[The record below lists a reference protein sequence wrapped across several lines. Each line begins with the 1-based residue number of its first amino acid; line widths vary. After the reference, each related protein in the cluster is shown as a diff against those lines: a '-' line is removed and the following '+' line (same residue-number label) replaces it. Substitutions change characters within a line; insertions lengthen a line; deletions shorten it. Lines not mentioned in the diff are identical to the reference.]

1 MDPYA
6 LGYWLGNGTTG
17 IPSVT
22 HDRRDLAPVVAM
34 VRAGYAVSAV
44 HHHRGEGYE
53 RVQRTALAGL
63 LAKRGVPCPL
73 RCDLQSAGVLRH
85 KHIPEAYLRSAIEQ
99 RLELLAGL
107 IDSDGHVDPKGR
119 VRFVTTSTDLAAGVL
134 DLAEGLGFRPYRM
147 ETPAGTSSS
156 GVVGRQ
162 AVITVGFQPTTPIPT
177 RLQRK
182 AISRL
187 APQRRVAITR
197 IDCDPSSTHRGRC
210 IQVDR
215 ADGLY
220 VVGRQL
226 TVTHNSQLVSRLF
239 PAYWV
244 SRHPELFCAIASY
257 SGELAY
263 AHSREARHYYRLTG
277 HVLSKDSAAV
287 GNWLTPQRGGCIA
300 AGVRGP
306 FTGKGYNLGIIDDP
320 YKGPEDAKSA
330 LQRERLIDW
339 LKSVWFT
346 RAEPGLTAEGAL
358 LPAAQVV
365 VQTRWDHHDMTAWL
379 LEQETEENP
388 EHWTVLNLPAIAE
401 PISIAM
407 PIPPT
412 CTRVPDWRQPGE
424 PLCPERVPLAVLQRI
439 RTRLGSYW
447 WNALY
452 QQRPSPAEGLL
463 FRKGW
468 IHPPLPIAPG
478 QPRKYMPLVLSC
490 DLSFK
495 DGKDNDACGFALL
508 GLLEPQRHP
517 AAEARRQG
525 LALAASA
532 AGAQGA
538 SKGVNTTHHLAG
550 GPDPWAELQIEALW
564 SHRQRLDLPGVIK
577 FLLASLASLER
588 QGLRPHAVL
597 IEDAANGP
605 AVCQLLRRQVPGLIA
620 IPPKGSKVSR
630 AHAVAPLVEA
640 GQVRFHRRSESLIEE
655 LLAFSP
661 RGGVDDQVDA
671 FCQGVLWI
679 EAQYWRGRGHSSAP
693 LPMVFSR

>member
-1 MDPYA
+1 MGRIAATNRP
-6 LGYWLGNGTTG
+6 
-17 IPSVT
+17 
-22 HDRRDLAPVVAM
+22 
-34 VRAGYAVSAV
+34 
-44 HHHRGEGYE
+44 
-53 RVQRTALAGL
+53 TATVPTDGGL
-63 LAKRGVPCPL
+63 LLDPAADLWADWGLLGVPDPDRATTTRQGL
-73 RCDLQSAGVLRH
+73 LFRDF
-85 KHIPEAYLRSAIEQ
+85 IRSAFPSFQ
-99 RLELLAGL
+99 FHRLSELL
-107 IDSDGHVDPKGR
+107 IDLLQQVADGQ
-119 VRFVTTSTDLAAGVL
+119 L
-134 DLAEGLGFRPYRM
+134 
-147 ETPAGTSSS
+147 
-156 GVVGRQ
+156 
-162 AVITVGFQPTTPIPT
+162 T
-177 RLQRK
+177 RLIVCCPPRHGK
-182 AISRL
+182 
-187 APQRRVAITR
+187 
-197 IDCDPSSTHRGRC
+197 
-210 IQVDR
+210 
-215 ADGLY
+215 
-220 VVGRQL
+220 
-226 TVTHNSQLVSRLF
+226 SQLVSRLF

-263 AHSREARHYYRLTG
+263 AHSREARHYYRISG
-277 HVLSKDSAAV
+277 HALSKDSAAV

-379 LEQETEENP
+379 LEQEAEENP

-401 PISIAM
+401 PEAISM
-407 PIPPT
+407 QIPHT
-412 CTRVPDWRQPGE
+412 CTKVADWRQPGE

-468 IHPPLPIAPG
+468 IQPPLPVAPG
-478 QPRKYMPLVLSC
+478 QPRRYAPLVLSC

-517 AAEARRQG
+517 AANARRQG
-525 LALAASA
+525 LVLAANAGVARMRSNDDALA
-532 AGAQGA
+532 
-538 SKGVNTTHHLAG
+538 
-550 GPDPWAELQIEALW
+550 PDRDLWAELQIEALW
-564 SHRQRLDLPGVIK
+564 AHRQQLDLPGVIK
-577 FLLASLASLER
+577 FLLASLAALER
-588 QGLRPHAVL
+588 QGLRPNAVL

-605 AVCQLLRRQVPGLIA
+605 AVCQLLKRQVPGLIA
-620 IPPKGSKVSR
+620 IPPKGSKASR

-640 GQVRFHRRSESLIEE
+640 GQVRFARKAESLVDE

-679 EAQYWRGRGHSSAP
+679 EAQFWRGRGYGTSP
-693 LPMVFSR
+693 VPMVFSR

>member
-1 MDPYA
+1 MGRIASTARAMATAASDGG
-6 LGYWLGNGTTG
+6 LL
-17 IPSVT
+17 
-22 HDRRDLAPVVAM
+22 LAPATDLWGDWGLLGVPDPD
-34 VRAGYAVSAV
+34 RATTTSAELPF
-44 HHHRGEGYE
+44 RDFI
-53 RVQRTALAGL
+53 RTAF
-63 LAKRGVPCPL
+63 PTF
-73 RCDLQSAGVLRH
+73 QFH
-85 KHIPEAYLRSAIEQ
+85 
-99 RLELLAGL
+99 RLSELLIELLQQVA
-107 IDSDGHVDPKGR
+107 DGQ
-119 VRFVTTSTDLAAGVL
+119 L
-134 DLAEGLGFRPYRM
+134 
-147 ETPAGTSSS
+147 
-156 GVVGRQ
+156 
-162 AVITVGFQPTTPIPT
+162 T
-177 RLQRK
+177 RLIVCCPPRHGK
-182 AISRL
+182 
-187 APQRRVAITR
+187 
-197 IDCDPSSTHRGRC
+197 
-210 IQVDR
+210 
-215 ADGLY
+215 
-220 VVGRQL
+220 
-226 TVTHNSQLVSRLF
+226 SQLVSRLF

-277 HVLSKDSAAV
+277 HSLSKDSSAV

-346 RAEPGLTAEGAL
+346 RAEPGLTAEGGL

-365 VQTRWDHHDMTAWL
+365 VQTRWDHHDMSAWL
-379 LEQETEENP
+379 LEQEAEENP

-401 PISIAM
+401 PEAISM
-407 PIPPT
+407 QIPHT
-412 CTRVPDWRQPGE
+412 CTKVPDWRRPGE

-463 FRKGW
+463 FRKDW
-468 IHPPLPIAPG
+468 IQPPLPIAPG
-478 QPRKYMPLVLSC
+478 QPRRYAPLVLSC

-517 AAEARRQG
+517 AVEARRQG
-525 LALAASA
+525 LALATN
-532 AGAQGA
+532 AGNAHRPGQHTAQG
-538 SKGVNTTHHLAG
+538 VRP
-550 GPDPWAELQIEALW
+550 PDPWAELQIEALW
-564 SHRQRLDLPGVIK
+564 AHRQRLDLPGVIK

-588 QGLRPHAVL
+588 QGLRPNAVL

-605 AVCQLLRRQVPGLIA
+605 AVCQLLKRQVPGLIA
-620 IPPKGSKVSR
+620 IPPKGSKASR

-640 GQVRFHRRSESLIEE
+640 GQVRFARKADSLIEE

-671 FCQGVLWI
+671 FCQGILWI

>member
-1 MDPYA
+1 MGRIA
-6 LGYWLGNGTTG
+6 STLQTTA
-17 IPSVT
+17 PFS
-22 HDRRDLAPVVAM
+22 HD
-34 VRAGYAVSAV
+34 G
-44 HHHRGEGYE
+44 
-53 RVQRTALAGL
+53 GL
-63 LAKRGVPCPL
+63 LLDPATDRWADWGLLGVPDPDRATTTRQGL
-73 RCDLQSAGVLRH
+73 LFRDF
-85 KHIPEAYLRSAIEQ
+85 IRSAFPTFQ
-99 RLELLAGL
+99 FHRLSELL
-107 IDSDGHVDPKGR
+107 IDLLQQVADGQ
-119 VRFVTTSTDLAAGVL
+119 L
-134 DLAEGLGFRPYRM
+134 
-147 ETPAGTSSS
+147 
-156 GVVGRQ
+156 
-162 AVITVGFQPTTPIPT
+162 T
-177 RLQRK
+177 RLIVCCPPRHGK
-182 AISRL
+182 
-187 APQRRVAITR
+187 
-197 IDCDPSSTHRGRC
+197 
-210 IQVDR
+210 
-215 ADGLY
+215 
-220 VVGRQL
+220 
-226 TVTHNSQLVSRLF
+226 SQLVSRLF

-244 SRHPELFCAIASY
+244 SRHPEHFCAIASY
-257 SGELAY
+257 SAELAY
-263 AHSREARHYYRLTG
+263 AHSREARHYFRLTG
-277 HVLSKDSAAV
+277 HALSKDSAAV

-346 RAEPGLTAEGAL
+346 RAEPGLNAEGAL

-379 LEQETEENP
+379 LEQESQENP

-401 PISIAM
+401 PINIAM

-424 PLCPERVPLAVLQRI
+424 PLCPERVPLEVLQRI

-463 FRKGW
+463 FRKDW
-468 IHPPLPIAPG
+468 IQAPLPVALG
-478 QPRKYMPLVLSC
+478 QPRRYAPLVLSC

-508 GLLEPQRHP
+508 GLLEPQRHL
-517 AAEARRQG
+517 AVEARRLG
-525 LALAASA
+525 LALATNA
-532 AGAQGA
+532 AGAQRSRAPHPEGA
-538 SKGVNTTHHLAG
+538 NAP
-550 GPDPWAELQIEALW
+550 PDPWAELQIEALW
-564 SHRQRLDLPGVIK
+564 AHRQQLDLPGVIK

-605 AVCQLLRRQVPGLIA
+605 AVCQLLKRQVPGLIA
-620 IPPKGSKVSR
+620 IPPKGSKASR

-640 GQVRFHRRSESLIEE
+640 GQVRFARKADSLIEE

>member
-1 MDPYA
+1 MGRIASTLQTTAPFSHDGGLLLDPA
-6 LGYWLGNGTTG
+6 TDRWADWGLLGVPDPDRATTTRQG
-17 IPSVT
+17 LLFRDFIRSAFPSFQFTRFSEVLIELLQQVAEGQVT
-22 HDRRDLAPVVAM
+22 RLIVCCPP
-34 VRAGYAVSAV
+34 RAG
-44 HHHRGEGYE
+44 
-53 RVQRTALAGL
+53 
-63 LAKRGVPCPL
+63 K
-73 RCDLQSAGVLRH
+73 
-85 KHIPEAYLRSAIEQ
+85 
-99 RLELLAGL
+99 
-107 IDSDGHVDPKGR
+107 
-119 VRFVTTSTDLAAGVL
+119 
-134 DLAEGLGFRPYRM
+134 
-147 ETPAGTSSS
+147 
-156 GVVGRQ
+156 
-162 AVITVGFQPTTPIPT
+162 
-177 RLQRK
+177 
-182 AISRL
+182 
-187 APQRRVAITR
+187 
-197 IDCDPSSTHRGRC
+197 
-210 IQVDR
+210 
-215 ADGLY
+215 
-220 VVGRQL
+220 
-226 TVTHNSQLVSRLF
+226 SQLVSRLF

-263 AHSREARHYYRLTG
+263 AHSREARHYFRLTG
-277 HVLSKDSAAV
+277 HALSKDSAAV

-346 RAEPGLTAEGAL
+346 RAEPGLTADGAL

-379 LEQETEENP
+379 LAQETEENP

-424 PLCPERVPLAVLQRI
+424 PLCPERVPLEVLQRI

-463 FRKGW
+463 FRKDW
-468 IHPPLPIAPG
+468 IQAPLPVTPG
-478 QPRKYMPLVLSC
+478 QPRRYAPLVLSC

-517 AAEARRQG
+517 AVEARRQG
-525 LALAASA
+525 LALATNA
-532 AGAQGA
+532 ARAQRNGAPQADGA
-538 SKGVNTTHHLAG
+538 IA
-550 GPDPWAELQIEALW
+550 PAPWAELQIEALW
-564 SHRQRLDLPGVIK
+564 AHRQQLDLPGVIK

-588 QGLRPHAVL
+588 QGLRPNAVL

-605 AVCQLLRRQVPGLIA
+605 AVCQLLKRQVPGLIA
-620 IPPKGSKVSR
+620 IPPKGSKASR

-640 GQVRFHRRSESLIEE
+640 GQVRFARKADSLIEE

-679 EAQYWRGRGHSSAP
+679 EAQFWRGRGYGSSP
-693 LPMVFSR
+693 VPMVFSR

>member
-1 MDPYA
+1 MGRIASTARAMATAAADGG
-6 LGYWLGNGTTG
+6 LL
-17 IPSVT
+17 
-22 HDRRDLAPVVAM
+22 LAPATDLWGDWGLLGVPDPD
-34 VRAGYAVSAV
+34 RATTTRQGLLF
-44 HHHRGEGYE
+44 RDFI
-53 RVQRTALAGL
+53 RTAF
-63 LAKRGVPCPL
+63 PTF
-73 RCDLQSAGVLRH
+73 QFH
-85 KHIPEAYLRSAIEQ
+85 
-99 RLELLAGL
+99 RLSELLIELLQQVA
-107 IDSDGHVDPKGR
+107 DGQ
-119 VRFVTTSTDLAAGVL
+119 L
-134 DLAEGLGFRPYRM
+134 
-147 ETPAGTSSS
+147 
-156 GVVGRQ
+156 
-162 AVITVGFQPTTPIPT
+162 T
-177 RLQRK
+177 RLIVCCPPRHGK
-182 AISRL
+182 
-187 APQRRVAITR
+187 
-197 IDCDPSSTHRGRC
+197 
-210 IQVDR
+210 
-215 ADGLY
+215 
-220 VVGRQL
+220 
-226 TVTHNSQLVSRLF
+226 SQLVSRLF

-277 HVLSKDSAAV
+277 HALSKDSAAV

-346 RAEPGLTAEGAL
+346 RAEPGLSADGAL

-379 LEQETEENP
+379 LEQEAEENP

-424 PLCPERVPLAVLQRI
+424 PLCPERVPLEVLQRI

-452 QQRPSPAEGLL
+452 QQRPSPAEGML
-463 FRKGW
+463 FRKAW
-468 IHPPLPIAPG
+468 IQAPLPVALG
-478 QPRKYMPLVLSC
+478 QPRRYAPLVLSC

-508 GLLEPQRHP
+508 GLLEPQRHL
-517 AAEARRQG
+517 AVEARRLG
-525 LALAASA
+525 LALATNA
-532 AGAQGA
+532 AAAQRSRAPHPKGANA
-538 SKGVNTTHHLAG
+538 P
-550 GPDPWAELQIEALW
+550 PDPWAELQIEALW
-564 SHRQRLDLPGVIK
+564 AHRQQLDLPGVIK
-577 FLLASLASLER
+577 FLLASLNSLER

-605 AVCQLLRRQVPGLIA
+605 AVCQLLKRQVPGLIA
-620 IPPKGSKVSR
+620 IPPKGSKASR

-640 GQVRFHRRSESLIEE
+640 GQVRFARKADSLIEE

>member
-1 MDPYA
+1 MGRIASTLRPQA
-6 LGYWLGNGTTG
+6 
-17 IPSVT
+17 PS
-22 HDRRDLAPVVAM
+22 LPS
-34 VRAGYAVSAV
+34 AG
-44 HHHRGEGYE
+44 
-53 RVQRTALAGL
+53 GL
-63 LAKRGVPCPL
+63 LLDPATDLWADWGLLGVPDPARATTTRQGL
-73 RCDLQSAGVLRH
+73 LFRDF
-85 KHIPEAYLRSAIEQ
+85 IRSAFPSFQ
-99 RLELLAGL
+99 FHRLSELL
-107 IDSDGHVDPKGR
+107 IDLLQQVADGQ
-119 VRFVTTSTDLAAGVL
+119 L
-134 DLAEGLGFRPYRM
+134 
-147 ETPAGTSSS
+147 
-156 GVVGRQ
+156 
-162 AVITVGFQPTTPIPT
+162 T
-177 RLQRK
+177 RLIVCCPPRHGK
-182 AISRL
+182 SA
-187 APQRRVAITR
+187 
-197 IDCDPSSTHRGRC
+197 
-210 IQVDR
+210 
-215 ADGLY
+215 
-220 VVGRQL
+220 
-226 TVTHNSQLVSRLF
+226 LVSRLF

-244 SRHPELFCAIASY
+244 SRHPQLFCAIASY
-257 SGELAY
+257 SAELAY

-277 HVLSKDSAAV
+277 NALSKDSAAV

-346 RAEPGLTAEGAL
+346 RAEPGLTADGAL

-379 LEQETEENP
+379 LEQEAEENP

-424 PLCPERVPLAVLQRI
+424 PLCPERVPLEVLQRI

-463 FRKGW
+463 FRKDW
-468 IHPPLPIAPG
+468 IQAPIPVAPG
-478 QPRKYMPLVLSC
+478 QPRRYAPLVLSC

-508 GLLEPQRHP
+508 GLLEPQRHL
-517 AAEARRQG
+517 AVEARRLG
-525 LALAASA
+525 LVLAANA
-532 AGAQGA
+532 AG
-538 SKGVNTTHHLAG
+538 G
-550 GPDPWAELQIEALW
+550 GPVVTPGQQPHVEGANAPWAELQIEALW
-564 SHRQRLDLPGVIK
+564 AHRQQLDLPGVIK
-577 FLLASLASLER
+577 FLLASLNSLER

-605 AVCQLLRRQVPGLIA
+605 AVCQLLKRQVPGLIA
-620 IPPKGSKVSR
+620 IPPKGSKASR

-640 GQVRFHRRSESLIEE
+640 GQVRFARKADSLIEE

>member
-1 MDPYA
+1 MGRISSTARAMATAASDGG
-6 LGYWLGNGTTG
+6 LL
-17 IPSVT
+17 
-22 HDRRDLAPVVAM
+22 LAPATDLWSDWGLLGVPDPD
-34 VRAGYAVSAV
+34 RATTTRQGLLF
-44 HHHRGEGYE
+44 RDFI
-53 RVQRTALAGL
+53 RTAF
-63 LAKRGVPCPL
+63 PTF
-73 RCDLQSAGVLRH
+73 QFH
-85 KHIPEAYLRSAIEQ
+85 
-99 RLELLAGL
+99 RLSELLIELLQQVA
-107 IDSDGHVDPKGR
+107 DGQ
-119 VRFVTTSTDLAAGVL
+119 L
-134 DLAEGLGFRPYRM
+134 
-147 ETPAGTSSS
+147 
-156 GVVGRQ
+156 
-162 AVITVGFQPTTPIPT
+162 T
-177 RLQRK
+177 RLIVCCPPRHGK
-182 AISRL
+182 
-187 APQRRVAITR
+187 
-197 IDCDPSSTHRGRC
+197 
-210 IQVDR
+210 
-215 ADGLY
+215 
-220 VVGRQL
+220 
-226 TVTHNSQLVSRLF
+226 SQLVSRLF

-277 HVLSKDSAAV
+277 HSLSKDSAAV

-346 RAEPGLTAEGAL
+346 RAEPGLTAEGGL

-379 LEQETEENP
+379 LEQEAEENP

-401 PISIAM
+401 PEAISM
-407 PIPPT
+407 QIPHT
-412 CTRVPDWRQPGE
+412 CKKIPDWRQPGE

-463 FRKGW
+463 FRKDW
-468 IHPPLPIAPG
+468 IQPPLPIAPG
-478 QPRKYMPLVLSC
+478 QPRRFAPLVLSC

-525 LALAASA
+525 LALATN
-532 AGAQGA
+532 AGNAHRPGQPTAQGA
-538 SKGVNTTHHLAG
+538 RP
-550 GPDPWAELQIEALW
+550 PDPWAELQIEALW
-564 SHRQRLDLPGVIK
+564 AHRQRLDLPGVIK

-588 QGLRPHAVL
+588 QGLRPNAVL

-605 AVCQLLRRQVPGLIA
+605 AVCQLLKRQLPGLIA
-620 IPPKGSKVSR
+620 IPPRGSKASR

-640 GQVRFHRRSESLIEE
+640 GQVRFARKADSLIEE

-679 EAQYWRGRGHSSAP
+679 EAQFWRGRGHSSTP
-693 LPMVFSR
+693 LPMLFSR

>member
-1 MDPYA
+1 MGRIASTLPPTA
-6 LGYWLGNGTTG
+6 
-17 IPSVT
+17 PSG
-22 HDRRDLAPVVAM
+22 RDV
-34 VRAGYAVSAV
+34 
-44 HHHRGEGYE
+44 
-53 RVQRTALAGL
+53 GL
-63 LAKRGVPCPL
+63 LLDPATDLWADWGLLGVPDPDRASMTRQGL
-73 RCDLQSAGVLRH
+73 LFRDF
-85 KHIPEAYLRSAIEQ
+85 IRSAFPTFQ
-99 RLELLAGL
+99 FHRLSELL
-107 IDSDGHVDPKGR
+107 IDLLQQVADGQ
-119 VRFVTTSTDLAAGVL
+119 L
-134 DLAEGLGFRPYRM
+134 
-147 ETPAGTSSS
+147 
-156 GVVGRQ
+156 
-162 AVITVGFQPTTPIPT
+162 T
-177 RLQRK
+177 RLIVCCPPRHGK
-182 AISRL
+182 
-187 APQRRVAITR
+187 
-197 IDCDPSSTHRGRC
+197 
-210 IQVDR
+210 
-215 ADGLY
+215 
-220 VVGRQL
+220 
-226 TVTHNSQLVSRLF
+226 SQLVSRLF

-277 HVLSKDSAAV
+277 HALSKDSAAV

-300 AGVRGP
+300 AGVKGP

-346 RAEPGLTAEGAL
+346 RAEPGLTADGAL

-379 LEQETEENP
+379 LEQESQENP

-401 PISIAM
+401 PESISM
-407 PIPPT
+407 QIPHT
-412 CTRVPDWRQPGE
+412 CTKVADWRQPGE

-468 IHPPLPIAPG
+468 IQPPLPVAPG
-478 QPRKYMPLVLSC
+478 QPRRYAPLVLSC

-508 GLLEPQRHP
+508 GLLEPQRHS
-517 AAEARRQG
+517 ALEARRQG
-525 LALAASA
+525 LALATNA
-532 AGAQGA
+532 AGAQRNGA
-538 SKGVNTTHHLAG
+538 PHPDEGTAS
-550 GPDPWAELQIEALW
+550 DPWAELQIEALW
-564 SHRQRLDLPGVIK
+564 AHRQRLDLPGVIK

-588 QGLRPHAVL
+588 QGLRPNAVL

-605 AVCQLLRRQVPGLIA
+605 AVCQLLKRQVPGLIA
-620 IPPKGSKVSR
+620 IPPKGSKASR

-640 GQVRFHRRSESLIEE
+640 GQVRFARKADSLIEE

-679 EAQYWRGRGHSSAP
+679 EAQFWRGRGYSTAP
-693 LPMVFSR
+693 VPMVFSR

>member
-1 MDPYA
+1 MGRIASTLRPQV
-6 LGYWLGNGTTG
+6 LSL
-17 IPSVT
+17 PS
-22 HDRRDLAPVVAM
+22 
-34 VRAGYAVSAV
+34 AG
-44 HHHRGEGYE
+44 
-53 RVQRTALAGL
+53 GL
-63 LAKRGVPCPL
+63 LLDSATDLWADWGLLGVPDPDRATTTRQGL
-73 RCDLQSAGVLRH
+73 LFRDF
-85 KHIPEAYLRSAIEQ
+85 IRSAFPSFQ
-99 RLELLAGL
+99 FHRLSELL
-107 IDSDGHVDPKGR
+107 IDLLQQVADGK
-119 VRFVTTSTDLAAGVL
+119 L
-134 DLAEGLGFRPYRM
+134 
-147 ETPAGTSSS
+147 
-156 GVVGRQ
+156 
-162 AVITVGFQPTTPIPT
+162 T
-177 RLQRK
+177 RLIVCTPPRHGK
-182 AISRL
+182 
-187 APQRRVAITR
+187 
-197 IDCDPSSTHRGRC
+197 
-210 IQVDR
+210 
-215 ADGLY
+215 
-220 VVGRQL
+220 
-226 TVTHNSQLVSRLF
+226 SQLVSRLF

-244 SRHPELFCAIASY
+244 SRHPQLFCAIASY
-257 SGELAY
+257 SAELAY
-263 AHSREARHYYRLTG
+263 AHSREARHYYRSTG
-277 HVLSKDSAAV
+277 HALSKDSAAV

-346 RAEPGLTAEGAL
+346 RAEPGQSSDGHW

-365 VQTRWDHHDMTAWL
+365 VQTRWDHQDMTAWL
-379 LEQETEENP
+379 LEQEAEEHP

-412 CTRVPDWRQPGE
+412 CRRVPDWRQPGE
-424 PLCPERVPLAVLQRI
+424 ALCPERVPLAVLQRI

-463 FRKGW
+463 FRKDW
-468 IHPPLPIAPG
+468 IQAPLPVALG
-478 QPRKYMPLVLSC
+478 QPRRYAPLVLSC

-508 GLLEPQRHP
+508 GLLEPQRHL
-517 AAEARRQG
+517 AVDARRQG
-525 LALAASA
+525 LALAANA
-532 AGAQGA
+532 ARAIRTGLQTVERATDHGAHA
-538 SKGVNTTHHLAG
+538 
-550 GPDPWAELQIEALW
+550 PDPWAELQIEALW
-564 SHRQRLDLPGVIK
+564 AHRQQLDLPGVIK
-577 FLLASLASLER
+577 FLLASLNSLER

-620 IPPKGSKVSR
+620 ITPKGSKASR

-640 GQVRFHRRSESLIEE
+640 GQVRFARKADSLVEE

-661 RGGVDDQVDA
+661 RGGIDDQVDA
-671 FCQGVLWI
+671 FTQGVLWI

>member
-1 MDPYA
+1 
-6 LGYWLGNGTTG
+6 
-17 IPSVT
+17 
-22 HDRRDLAPVVAM
+22 
-34 VRAGYAVSAV
+34 
-44 HHHRGEGYE
+44 
-53 RVQRTALAGL
+53 
-63 LAKRGVPCPL
+63 
-73 RCDLQSAGVLRH
+73 
-85 KHIPEAYLRSAIEQ
+85 
-99 RLELLAGL
+99 
-107 IDSDGHVDPKGR
+107 
-119 VRFVTTSTDLAAGVL
+119 
-134 DLAEGLGFRPYRM
+134 
-147 ETPAGTSSS
+147 
-156 GVVGRQ
+156 
-162 AVITVGFQPTTPIPT
+162 
-177 RLQRK
+177 
-182 AISRL
+182 
-187 APQRRVAITR
+187 
-197 IDCDPSSTHRGRC
+197 
-210 IQVDR
+210 
-215 ADGLY
+215 
-220 VVGRQL
+220 
-226 TVTHNSQLVSRLF
+226 
-239 PAYWV
+239 
-244 SRHPELFCAIASY
+244 
-257 SGELAY
+257 
-263 AHSREARHYYRLTG
+263 
-277 HVLSKDSAAV
+277 V

-365 VQTRWDHHDMTAWL
+365 VQTRWDHHDLTAWL
-379 LEQETEENP
+379 LEQESQENP

-412 CTRVPDWRQPGE
+412 CTRIPDWRQPGE
-424 PLCPERVPLAVLQRI
+424 PLCPERVPLKVLERI

-468 IHPPLPIAPG
+468 IQPPLPIAPG
-478 QPRKYMPLVLSC
+478 QPRRYAPLVLSC

-517 AAEARRQG
+517 AVEARRQG
-525 LALAASA
+525 LALARNA
-532 AGAQGA
+532 AGGGSGRRPGIGPGSGPADTPGLPPYQPPIE
-538 SKGVNTTHHLAG
+538 SLA
-550 GPDPWAELQIEALW
+550 PSDPWAELQIEALW
-564 SHRQRLDLPGVIK
+564 AHRQRLDLPGVIK
-577 FLLASLASLER
+577 FLLASLATLER
-588 QGLRPHAVL
+588 QGLRPNAVL

-620 IPPKGSKVSR
+620 IPPKGSKASR

-640 GQVRFHRRSESLIEE
+640 GQVRFHRRAESLIEE

-661 RGGVDDQVDA
+661 RGGIDDQVDA

-679 EAQYWRGRGHSSAP
+679 EQRYWRGRGSSQMAV
-693 LPMVFSR
+693 PMLFSR

>member
-1 MDPYA
+1 MGRIASTARAMATAATDGG
-6 LGYWLGNGTTG
+6 LL
-17 IPSVT
+17 
-22 HDRRDLAPVVAM
+22 LAPATDLWGDWGLLGVPDPD
-34 VRAGYAVSAV
+34 RATTTSAELLF
-44 HHHRGEGYE
+44 RDFI
-53 RVQRTALAGL
+53 RTAF
-63 LAKRGVPCPL
+63 PTF
-73 RCDLQSAGVLRH
+73 QFH
-85 KHIPEAYLRSAIEQ
+85 
-99 RLELLAGL
+99 RLSELLIELLQQVA
-107 IDSDGHVDPKGR
+107 DGQ
-119 VRFVTTSTDLAAGVL
+119 L
-134 DLAEGLGFRPYRM
+134 
-147 ETPAGTSSS
+147 
-156 GVVGRQ
+156 
-162 AVITVGFQPTTPIPT
+162 T
-177 RLQRK
+177 RLIVCCPPRHGK
-182 AISRL
+182 
-187 APQRRVAITR
+187 
-197 IDCDPSSTHRGRC
+197 
-210 IQVDR
+210 
-215 ADGLY
+215 
-220 VVGRQL
+220 
-226 TVTHNSQLVSRLF
+226 SQLVSRLF

-277 HVLSKDSAAV
+277 HSLSKDSAAV

-346 RAEPGLTAEGAL
+346 RAEAGLTAEGGL

-379 LEQETEENP
+379 LEQEAEENP

-401 PISIAM
+401 PEAISM
-407 PIPPT
+407 QIPHT
-412 CTRVPDWRQPGE
+412 CKKIPDWRQPGE

-463 FRKGW
+463 FRKDW
-468 IHPPLPIAPG
+468 IQPPLPIAPG
-478 QPRKYMPLVLSC
+478 LPRRYAPLVLSC

-525 LALAASA
+525 LALATN
-532 AGAQGA
+532 AGNAHRPGQHTAQGA
-538 SKGVNTTHHLAG
+538 RP
-550 GPDPWAELQIEALW
+550 PDPWAELQIEALW
-564 SHRQRLDLPGVIK
+564 AHRQRLDLPGVIK

-588 QGLRPHAVL
+588 QGLRPNAVL

-605 AVCQLLRRQVPGLIA
+605 AVCQLLKRQLPGLIA
-620 IPPKGSKVSR
+620 IPPRGSKASR

-640 GQVRFHRRSESLIEE
+640 GQVRFARKADSLIEE

-679 EAQYWRGRGHSSAP
+679 EAQFWRGRGHSSTP
-693 LPMVFSR
+693 VPMLFSR

>member
-1 MDPYA
+1 MGRIAATLTPTA
-6 LGYWLGNGTTG
+6 SV
-17 IPSVT
+17 PS
-22 HDRRDLAPVVAM
+22 D
-34 VRAGYAVSAV
+34 G
-44 HHHRGEGYE
+44 
-53 RVQRTALAGL
+53 GL
-63 LAKRGVPCPL
+63 LLDPATDLWADWGLLGVPDPDRASITRQGTL
-73 RCDLQSAGVLRH
+73 FRDF
-85 KHIPEAYLRSAIEQ
+85 IRSAFPTFQ
-99 RLELLAGL
+99 FHRLSELLIELLQQVA
-107 IDSDGHVDPKGR
+107 DGQ
-119 VRFVTTSTDLAAGVL
+119 L
-134 DLAEGLGFRPYRM
+134 
-147 ETPAGTSSS
+147 
-156 GVVGRQ
+156 
-162 AVITVGFQPTTPIPT
+162 T
-177 RLQRK
+177 RLIVCCPPRHGK
-182 AISRL
+182 
-187 APQRRVAITR
+187 
-197 IDCDPSSTHRGRC
+197 
-210 IQVDR
+210 
-215 ADGLY
+215 
-220 VVGRQL
+220 
-226 TVTHNSQLVSRLF
+226 SQLVSRLF

-277 HVLSKDSAAV
+277 HALSKDSAAV

-379 LEQETEENP
+379 LEQEAEENP

-401 PISIAM
+401 PEAISM
-407 PIPPT
+407 QIPHT
-412 CTRVPDWRQPGE
+412 CKKVPDWRQPGE
-424 PLCPERVPLAVLQRI
+424 PLCPERVPLGVLQRI

-463 FRKGW
+463 FRKDW
-468 IHPPLPIAPG
+468 IQAPLPTAPG
-478 QPRKYMPLVLSC
+478 QPRRYAPLVLSC

-564 SHRQRLDLPGVIK
+564 AHRQRLDLPGVIK

-605 AVCQLLRRQVPGLIA
+605 AVCQLLKRQVPGLIA
-620 IPPKGSKVSR
+620 IPPKGSKASR

-640 GQVRFHRRSESLIEE
+640 GQVRFARKADSLVEE

-679 EAQYWRGRGHSSAP
+679 EAQFWRGRGYGSSP
-693 LPMVFSR
+693 VPMVFSR

>member
-1 MDPYA
+1 MGRIA
-6 LGYWLGNGTTG
+6 STLRVMV
-17 IPSVT
+17 SVPT
-22 HDRRDLAPVVAM
+22 D
-34 VRAGYAVSAV
+34 G
-44 HHHRGEGYE
+44 
-53 RVQRTALAGL
+53 GL
-63 LAKRGVPCPL
+63 LLDPATDLWADWGLLGVPDPDRATTTRQGL
-73 RCDLQSAGVLRH
+73 LFRDF
-85 KHIPEAYLRSAIEQ
+85 IRSAFPSFQ
-99 RLELLAGL
+99 FHRLSELLIELLQQVA
-107 IDSDGHVDPKGR
+107 DGQ
-119 VRFVTTSTDLAAGVL
+119 L
-134 DLAEGLGFRPYRM
+134 
-147 ETPAGTSSS
+147 
-156 GVVGRQ
+156 
-162 AVITVGFQPTTPIPT
+162 T
-177 RLQRK
+177 RLIVCCPPRHGK
-182 AISRL
+182 
-187 APQRRVAITR
+187 
-197 IDCDPSSTHRGRC
+197 
-210 IQVDR
+210 
-215 ADGLY
+215 
-220 VVGRQL
+220 
-226 TVTHNSQLVSRLF
+226 SQLVSRLF

-244 SRHPELFCAIASY
+244 SQHPELFCAIASY

-277 HVLSKDSAAV
+277 HSLSKDSAAV

-300 AGVRGP
+300 AGVKGP

-346 RAEPGLTAEGAL
+346 RAEPGLTATGAL

-379 LEQETEENP
+379 LEQESQENP

-401 PISIAM
+401 PEAISM
-407 PIPPT
+407 QIPHT
-412 CTRVPDWRQPGE
+412 CTKVADWRQPGE
-424 PLCPERVPLAVLQRI
+424 PLCPERVPLTVLQRI

-463 FRKGW
+463 FRKAW
-468 IHPPLPIAPG
+468 IQPPLPVAAG
-478 QPRKYMPLVLSC
+478 QPRRYAPLVLSC

-495 DGKDNDACGFALL
+495 DGKENDACGFALL

-517 AAEARRQG
+517 AVDARRQG
-525 LALAASA
+525 LALATNA
-532 AGAQGA
+532 AGAQGTPRD
-538 SKGVNTTHHLAG
+538 VNVTHPLAG
-550 GPDPWAELQIEALW
+550 QDPWAELQIEALW
-564 SHRQRLDLPGVIK
+564 AHRQRLDLPGVIK

-588 QGLRPHAVL
+588 QGLRPNAVL

-605 AVCQLLRRQVPGLIA
+605 AVCQLLKRQVPGLIA
-620 IPPKGSKVSR
+620 IPPKGSKTSR

-640 GQVRFHRRSESLIEE
+640 GQVRFARKAESLVEE

-679 EAQYWRGRGHSSAP
+679 EAQFWRGRGYGSAP
-693 LPMVFSR
+693 VPMVFSR

>member
-1 MDPYA
+1 MAIVPNDGGLLLDPVTDRWADWGLLGVPDPDRATTTAASLSFDGFIGRAFPSFQRSRFSAVLIDLLQQVADGA
-6 LGYWLGNGTTG
+6 LTRL
-17 IPSVT
+17 IVCCP
-22 HDRRDLAPVVAM
+22 P
-34 VRAGYAVSAV
+34 RAGKSV
-44 HHHRGEGYE
+44 
-53 RVQRTALAGL
+53 
-63 LAKRGVPCPL
+63 
-73 RCDLQSAGVLRH
+73 
-85 KHIPEAYLRSAIEQ
+85 
-99 RLELLAGL
+99 
-107 IDSDGHVDPKGR
+107 
-119 VRFVTTSTDLAAGVL
+119 
-134 DLAEGLGFRPYRM
+134 
-147 ETPAGTSSS
+147 
-156 GVVGRQ
+156 
-162 AVITVGFQPTTPIPT
+162 
-177 RLQRK
+177 
-182 AISRL
+182 
-187 APQRRVAITR
+187 
-197 IDCDPSSTHRGRC
+197 
-210 IQVDR
+210 
-215 ADGLY
+215 
-220 VVGRQL
+220 
-226 TVTHNSQLVSRLF
+226 LVSRLF

-263 AHSREARHYYRLTG
+263 AHSREARHYYRTTG
-277 HVLSKDSAAV
+277 HALSKDSAAV

-306 FTGKGYNLGIIDDP
+306 FTGKGYNLGVIDDP

-339 LKSVWFT
+339 LKSVWVT
-346 RAEPGLTAEGAL
+346 RAEPGLTADGAL

-379 LEQETEENP
+379 LEQEGQGPEGGENP

-407 PIPPT
+407 PIPAT

-468 IHPPLPIAPG
+468 IQPPLPIAPG
-478 QPRKYMPLVLSC
+478 HPRRYMPLVLSC

-495 DGKDNDACGFALL
+495 NGKENDACGFALL
-508 GLLEPQRHP
+508 GLLEPQRAP
-517 AAEARRQG
+517 AVEARRQG
-525 LALAASA
+525 LALATN
-532 AGAQGA
+532 AGIAHRPGQHAPEGA
-538 SKGVNTTHHLAG
+538 HGS
-550 GPDPWAELQIEALW
+550 DPWAELQIEALW
-564 SHRQRLDLPGVIK
+564 AHRQRLDLPGVIK

-588 QGLRPHAVL
+588 QGLRPNAVL

-620 IPPKGSKVSR
+620 IPPKGSKASR

-640 GQVRFHRRSESLIEE
+640 GQVRFARKADSLVEE

-679 EAQYWRGRGHSSAP
+679 EAQFWRGRGYGSLP
-693 LPMVFSR
+693 VPMVFSR

>member
-1 MDPYA
+1 MGRIASTLRTPD
-6 LGYWLGNGTTG
+6 LSG
-17 IPSVT
+17 
-22 HDRRDLAPVVAM
+22 HD
-34 VRAGYAVSAV
+34 G
-44 HHHRGEGYE
+44 
-53 RVQRTALAGL
+53 GL
-63 LAKRGVPCPL
+63 LLDPATDRWADWGLLGVSDPDRASFTRQGL
-73 RCDLQSAGVLRH
+73 LFRDF
-85 KHIPEAYLRSAIEQ
+85 IRSAFPTFQ
-99 RLELLAGL
+99 FHRLSELL
-107 IDSDGHVDPKGR
+107 IDLLQQV
-119 VRFVTTSTDLAAGVL
+119 AAGKL
-134 DLAEGLGFRPYRM
+134 
-147 ETPAGTSSS
+147 
-156 GVVGRQ
+156 
-162 AVITVGFQPTTPIPT
+162 T
-177 RLQRK
+177 RLIVCCPPRHGK
-182 AISRL
+182 
-187 APQRRVAITR
+187 
-197 IDCDPSSTHRGRC
+197 
-210 IQVDR
+210 
-215 ADGLY
+215 
-220 VVGRQL
+220 
-226 TVTHNSQLVSRLF
+226 SQLVSRLF

-263 AHSREARHYYRLTG
+263 AHSREARHYFRLTG
-277 HVLSKDSAAV
+277 HSLSKDSAAV

-346 RAEPGLTAEGAL
+346 RAEPGLTAEGGL

-379 LEQETEENP
+379 LEQEAEENP

-401 PISIAM
+401 PEAISM
-407 PIPPT
+407 QIPHT
-412 CTRVPDWRQPGE
+412 CKKIPDWRQPGE

-463 FRKGW
+463 FRKDW
-468 IHPPLPIAPG
+468 IQPPLPIAPG
-478 QPRKYMPLVLSC
+478 QPRRYAPLVLSC

-525 LALAASA
+525 LALATN
-532 AGAQGA
+532 AGNAHRPGQHTAQGA
-538 SKGVNTTHHLAG
+538 RP
-550 GPDPWAELQIEALW
+550 PDPWAELQIEALW
-564 SHRQRLDLPGVIK
+564 AHRQRLDLPGVIK

-588 QGLRPHAVL
+588 QGLRPNAVL

-605 AVCQLLRRQVPGLIA
+605 AVCQLLKRQLPGLIA
-620 IPPKGSKVSR
+620 IPPRGSKASR

-640 GQVRFHRRSESLIEE
+640 GQVRFARKADSLIEE